1 MSLGKKGKNWDGS
14 AGVEAVWVRIVF
26 QFQLFE
32 LPKVVLWVFR
42 LDLVVKWS

>member
-1 MSLGKKGKNWDGS
+1 MRQSGFESL
-14 AGVEAVWVRIVF
+14 F
-26 QFQLFE
+26 QFQLVE